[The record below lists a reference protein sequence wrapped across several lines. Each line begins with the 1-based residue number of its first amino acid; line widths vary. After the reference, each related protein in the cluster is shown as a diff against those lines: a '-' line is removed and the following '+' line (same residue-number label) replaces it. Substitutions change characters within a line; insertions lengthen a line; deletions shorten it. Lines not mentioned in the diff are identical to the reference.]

1 MKKTQ
6 SQYSFGLASNRKMF
20 RKGMTEGIPIAMG
33 YLAVSFSLGIMAK
46 RAGLSPFAAFLA
58 SFFNNASAGEY
69 AAFSLIMVEASY
81 VEVAIMTFIA
91 NARYLLMSIALS
103 QKIKPEASI
112 GHRFLVAFDITDEI
126 FALSVSQPGYLNPNY
141 TYGIITLA
149 LPAWAFGTMLGCLAG
164 SILPARIVS
173 ALSVALYGMFL
184 AIIIPPAKK
193 DKVVLGLIVISFASS
208 YLARILPGDRI
219 DLKWNEDHSF
229 DAGDLCG
236 RCDRISTQGGGRAC
250 VIISIFIYSSQHWFP
265 MASACFPWCSCA
277 RRSKVPLSDPFYIM
291 CLM

>member
-126 FALSVSQPGYLNPNY
+126 FALSVSAAGLFESKLYLWHHY
-141 TYGIITLA
+141 AGTSGMGIWHHAGLSGRQH
-149 LPAWAFGTMLGCLAG
+149 PAGEDRQCLKCCPLWYVF
-164 SILPARIVS
+164 SHHHSARKE
-173 ALSVALYGMFL
+173 G
-184 AIIIPPAKK
+184 
-193 DKVVLGLIVISFASS
+193 
-208 YLARILPGDRI
+208 
-219 DLKWNEDHSF
+219 
-229 DAGDLCG
+229 
-236 RCDRISTQGGGRAC
+236 
-250 VIISIFIYSSQHWFP
+250 
-265 MASACFPWCSCA
+265 
-277 RRSKVPLSDPFYIM
+277 
-291 CLM
+291 

>member
-208 YLARILPGDRI
+208 YLAGILPGI
-219 DLKWNEDHSF
+219 AS
-229 DAGDLCG
+229 
-236 RCDRISTQGGGRAC
+236 ISSGTRTILLTL
-250 VIISIFIYSSQHWFP
+250 VISAVAAIVFP
-265 MASACFPWCSCA
+265 HKEEAENAS
-277 RRSKVPLSDPFYIM
+277 
-291 CLM
+291 

>member
-91 NARYLLMSIALS
+91 NAIYL
-103 QKIKPEASI
+103 
-112 GHRFLVAFDITDEI
+112 
-126 FALSVSQPGYLNPNY
+126 
-141 TYGIITLA
+141 
-149 LPAWAFGTMLGCLAG
+149 
-164 SILPARIVS
+164 
-173 ALSVALYGMFL
+173 
-184 AIIIPPAKK
+184 
-193 DKVVLGLIVISFASS
+193 
-208 YLARILPGDRI
+208 
-219 DLKWNEDHSF
+219 
-229 DAGDLCG
+229 
-236 RCDRISTQGGGRAC
+236 
-250 VIISIFIYSSQHWFP
+250 
-265 MASACFPWCSCA
+265 
-277 RRSKVPLSDPFYIM
+277 
-291 CLM
+291 

>member
-1 MKKTQ
+1 
-6 SQYSFGLASNRKMF
+6 
-20 RKGMTEGIPIAMG
+20 
-33 YLAVSFSLGIMAK
+33 
-46 RAGLSPFAAFLA
+46 
-58 SFFNNASAGEY
+58 
-69 AAFSLIMVEASY
+69 MVEASY

-208 YLARILPGDRI
+208 YLARILPGI
-219 DLKWNEDHSF
+219 AS
-229 DAGDLCG
+229 
-236 RCDRISTQGGGRAC
+236 ISSGTRTILLTL
-250 VIISIFIYSSQHWFP
+250 VISAVAAIVFP
-265 MASACFPWCSCA
+265 HKEEAEHAS
-277 RRSKVPLSDPFYIM
+277 
-291 CLM
+291 

>member
-58 SFFNNASAGEY
+58 SLFNNASAGED

-103 QKIKPEASI
+103 QKIIDRTSLF
-112 GHRFLVAFDITDEI
+112 G
-126 FALSVSQPGYLNPNY
+126 
-141 TYGIITLA
+141 GI
-149 LPAWAFGTMLGCLAG
+149 
-164 SILPARIVS
+164 
-173 ALSVALYGMFL
+173 
-184 AIIIPPAKK
+184 
-193 DKVVLGLIVISFASS
+193 
-208 YLARILPGDRI
+208 
-219 DLKWNEDHSF
+219 
-229 DAGDLCG
+229 
-236 RCDRISTQGGGRAC
+236 
-250 VIISIFIYSSQHWFP
+250 
-265 MASACFPWCSCA
+265 
-277 RRSKVPLSDPFYIM
+277 
-291 CLM
+291 